1 MQKKSNKPTG
11 VRKQG
16 LSQEQK
22 AKRMQ
27 SLMFGALA
35 VIMILSMI
43 IALVAK

>member
-1 MQKKSNKPTG
+1 MQKKSSKPAGT
-11 VRKQG
+11 RKPG
-16 LSQEQK
+16 LSQQQR

-43 IALVAK
+43 IALVAR